1 MHHFWIGYN
10 GTNDPICGKF
20 RVISL
25 SKVAGLRNIPF
36 KMGFVLLWLMP
47 HAASA
52 GTIYRCVGSDEVPHF
67 VETKIAGSTCKVVS
81 QFKSPS
87 NARALESALAT
98 PKPEPVANQ
107 SATEQAS
114 ETDITPSVKVT
125 DNVGTRVSRGA
136 IYKKQVDGVN
146 VYTNL
151 GGKGAG
157 NLHTRYVV
165 IEKCYACSLTNTV
178 NFGTIKLNT
187 LAYVDEIR
195 AASKRF
201 GVDEAIVRAI
211 IHAESA
217 YRPNALSR
225 AGAQGLMQL
234 IPATAKRF
242 GVNDPY
248 NPSQNIQGGVE
259 YLAWL
264 LKRYSNDL
272 TLASAAY
279 NAGEGAVDRYK
290 GVPPYK
296 ETRNYVVRVG
306 QLAERYRKALKSG

>member
-1 MHHFWIGYN
+1 MIVS
-10 GTNDPICGKF
+10 PV
-20 RVISL
+20 R
-25 SKVAGLRNIPF
+25 AA
-36 KMGFVLLWLMP
+36 LLLMLVSP
-47 HAASA
+47 AVQA
-52 GTIYRCVGSDEVPHF
+52 GTLYRCEGSDGVPHF
-67 VETKIAGSTCKVVS
+67 VQAKIPGARCKAVG
-81 QFKSPS
+81 QLP
-87 NARALESALAT
+87 AT
-98 PKPEPVANQ
+98 ATAKPAPVPEA
-107 SATEQAS
+107 QAAVQAAPPA
-114 ETDITPSVKVT
+114 DDADAAQQPSVQRQN
-125 DNVGTRVSRGA
+125 DGTRVSRGA

-146 VYTNL
+146 VYTNV

-157 NLHTRYVV
+157 SLHSRYYV
-165 IEKCYACSLTNTV
+165 IEKCYACGDNGI
-178 NFGTIKLNT
+178 NFGKVKLN
-187 LAYVDEIR
+187 LQAYGAEIR
-195 AASKRF
+195 AASQRF

-234 IPATAKRF
+234 IPATARRF
-242 GVNDPY
+242 GVKDPFD
-248 NPSQNIQGGVE
+248 PGQNIQGGVE

-264 LKRYSNDL
+264 LKRYKNDL

-306 QLAERYRKALKSG
+306 QLAERYRKALNPG

>member
-1 MHHFWIGYN
+1 MIVS
-10 GTNDPICGKF
+10 PV
-20 RVISL
+20 R
-25 SKVAGLRNIPF
+25 AA
-36 KMGFVLLWLMP
+36 LLLMLVSP
-47 HAASA
+47 LVRA
-52 GTIYRCVGSDEVPHF
+52 GTLYRCEGDDGVPHF
-67 VETKIAGSTCKVVS
+67 VQVKIPNARCKAVGQLPAVAAA
-81 QFKSPS
+81 KPAPAPVPDAPKASPS
-87 NARALESALAT
+87 APPADEGDAA
-98 PKPEPVANQ
+98 Q
-107 SATEQAS
+107 Q
-114 ETDITPSVKVT
+114 PSVQRQN
-125 DNVGTRVSRGA
+125 DGTRISRGA

-146 VYTNL
+146 VYTNV

-157 NLHTRYVV
+157 SLHSRYYV
-165 IEKCYACSLTNTV
+165 IEKCYACGDSGI
-178 NFGTIKLNT
+178 NFGKVKLN
-187 LAYVDEIR
+187 LQAYGTEIR
-195 AASKRF
+195 AASLRF

-234 IPATAKRF
+234 IPATARRF
-242 GVNDPY
+242 GVKDPFD
-248 NPSQNIQGGVE
+248 PGQNIQGGVE

-264 LKRYSNDL
+264 LKRYKNDL

-306 QLAERYRKALKSG
+306 QLAERYRKALNPG

>member
-1 MHHFWIGYN
+1 MVLRI
-10 GTNDPICGKF
+10 
-20 RVISL
+20 RAAMAVLVLMSL
-25 SKVAGLRNIPF
+25 IAPG
-36 KMGFVLLWLMP
+36 
-47 HAASA
+47 ASA
-52 GTIYRCVGSDEVPHF
+52 GTVYRCVGSDEVPHF
-67 VETKIAGSTCKVVS
+67 VEAKIPGATCKAVT

-87 NARALESALAT
+87 NAKALDASPAPPALQTVAD
-98 PKPEPVANQ
+98 KP
-107 SATEQAS
+107 AS
-114 ETDITPSVKVT
+114 VEAADTDITPSVKVT
-125 DNVGTRVSRGA
+125 DNQGTRVSRGA
-136 IYKKQVDGVN
+136 IYKKQVNGVSE
-146 VYTNL
+146 YTNL

-165 IEKCYACSLTNTV
+165 IEKCYACSLSNTV

-187 LAYVDEIR
+187 QAFSDEIR
-195 AASKRF
+195 AASQRF

-242 GVNDPY
+242 GVADPY
-248 NPSQNIQGGVE
+248 NPRQNIQGGVE

>member
-1 MHHFWIGYN
+1 M
-10 GTNDPICGKF
+10 
-20 RVISL
+20 VL
-25 SKVAGLRNIPF
+25 VLGL
-36 KMGFVLLWLMP
+36 L
-47 HAASA
+47 AASQTKA
-52 GTIYRCVGSDEVPHF
+52 GNLYRCEGSDGVPHF
-67 VETKIAGSTCKVVS
+67 VQTKIPGARCKAVG
-81 QFKSPS
+81 QLPAAATAKPAPAPEAQPAAQAAPS
-87 NARALESALAT
+87 ADDA
-98 PKPEPVANQ
+98 
-107 SATEQAS
+107 
-114 ETDITPSVKVT
+114 ETAQQPSVQRQS
-125 DNVGTRVSRGA
+125 DGTRVSRGA

-146 VYTNL
+146 VYTNV

-157 NLHTRYVV
+157 SLHSRYYV
-165 IEKCYACSLTNTV
+165 IEKCYACGDNNI
-178 NFGTIKLNT
+178 NFGKVKLN
-187 LAYVDEIR
+187 LQAFSAEIR
-195 AASKRF
+195 AASQRF

-242 GVNDPY
+242 GVKDPFD
-248 NPSQNIQGGVE
+248 PGQNIHGGVE

-264 LKRYSNDL
+264 LKRYKNDL

-306 QLAERYRKALKSG
+306 QLAERYRKALNPG